1 VNTNNL
7 KAEHRKHISAN
18 NQEWAEI
25 LKLRK
30 SVIQDFNAHG
40 FLSISTFNNVI
51 DWKLRKQRKRTE
63 KHRTGNTEELIQEL
77 TGVFWRVKHANADKL
92 LDIQLA
98 ILQAIPGVGI
108 GVASAIMTLSNPK
121 SFAIIDFRN
130 WKVLYGENKKYFTA
144 AQYKRYLKDMRELA
158 KNLECDVQEIDYILW
173 KRYDNI

>member
-1 VNTNNL
+1 MNTDDL

-25 LKLRK
+25 LELRK
-30 SVIQDFNAHG
+30 SVRQDFKNCG
-40 FLSISTFNNVI
+40 CLSISTFDSVI

-63 KHRTGNTEELIQEL
+63 KHRTGNTEELIREL
-77 TGVFWRVKHANADKL
+77 TGVFLRVKHANADKL

-121 SFAIIDFRN
+121 CFAIIDFRN
-130 WKVLYGENKKYFTA
+130 WKVIYGENKKYFTA
-144 AQYKRYLKDMRELA
+144 AQYKRYLTDMRRLA
-158 KNLECDVQEIDYILW
+158 KNLKCDVQEIDYILW
-173 KRYDNI
+173 KKYETI